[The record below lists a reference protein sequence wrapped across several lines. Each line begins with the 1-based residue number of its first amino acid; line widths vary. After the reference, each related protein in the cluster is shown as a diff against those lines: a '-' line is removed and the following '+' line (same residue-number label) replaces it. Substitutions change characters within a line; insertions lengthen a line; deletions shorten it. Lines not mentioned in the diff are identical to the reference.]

1 MPRLVGAALGVWGWI
16 GRIAVSRVIGLGVII
31 GGCRRRADNRTR
43 GNPRR
48 DRAIPI
54 AVIRISAAVYVR
66 VRPAAVHIGRVADR
80 DVACG
85 SAHRHVAARPDR
97 NPAAR
102 RSAHRRPA
110 ARTHGGGSTRRSAHS
125 GAPARTDRST
135 TAPRAA
141 HRTPAAGAADAAHT
155 TPPAIKSATAPAR
168 KTS

>member
-66 VRPAAVHIGRVADR
+66 VRPAAVHIGRVA
-80 DVACG
+80 
-85 SAHRHVAARPDR
+85 ARPDR
-97 NPAAR
+97 TPAAR

-135 TAPRAA
+135 TAPRA
-141 HRTPAAGAADAAHT
+141 
-155 TPPAIKSATAPAR
+155 
-168 KTS
+168 